1 MVWQDV
7 LLKQVKFP
15 IAVRDWV
22 DTFESE
28 DTLNKFKQVLQQY
41 VDFGPNR
48 FTQSINENA
57 IKTMRQNIS
66 DKKYAEE
73 IALYARR
80 RNKKI
85 LGQQLTGK
93 KSDNRIIK
101 LVESHLKNIFEISR
115 ESTGV
120 SRGEQLNDLLDSIVP
135 KLRQNNPNFVEIEKE
150 VNEFL
155 QKTNQTNKP
164 SVIKKPL
171 DKRIRGQIKV
181 ISNKIYEYHTGSK
194 PDNVSD
200 RVVSRT
206 PIPTL
211 FKLFNLGAAGQY
223 RLVTTEF
230 TPENL
235 IKFYR
240 NVVTNIT
247 QTKVLLKDKV
257 GEIYPY
263 LYSPDTK
270 RGLTEEFK
278 KAIQGDK
285 VSLKGFEQFG
295 YVDVP
300 LSEVKESQKL
310 IDDKVAIKDK
320 DKLWIQLRRAKKLQR
335 RNVIS
340 VENIGEGKPIVV
352 NGKPILS
359 ANKLPLEKKDILDQ
373 FEDFTLD
380 DKSLKYW
387 AFNHV
392 SKIED
397 WKTKTQ
403 EIVQDFLKKK
413 RRPQYIID
421 ILVNLKMIHKEG
433 SK

>member
-1 MVWQDV
+1 MTWQDV

-48 FTQSINENA
+48 FIQSINENA

-171 DKRIRGQIKV
+171 DKRIRGQIKI
-181 ISNKIYEYHTGSK
+181 ISNKIYEY
-194 PDNVSD
+194 
-200 RVVSRT
+200 
-206 PIPTL
+206 
-211 FKLFNLGAAGQY
+211 Q
-223 RLVTTEF
+223 TTF
-230 TPENL
+230 L
-235 IKFYR
+235 I
-240 NVVTNIT
+240 
-247 QTKVLLKDKV
+247 
-257 GEIYPY
+257 G
-263 LYSPDTK
+263 
-270 RGLTEEFK
+270 
-278 KAIQGDK
+278 
-285 VSLKGFEQFG
+285 
-295 YVDVP
+295 
-300 LSEVKESQKL
+300 
-310 IDDKVAIKDK
+310 
-320 DKLWIQLRRAKKLQR
+320 
-335 RNVIS
+335 
-340 VENIGEGKPIVV
+340 
-352 NGKPILS
+352 
-359 ANKLPLEKKDILDQ
+359 
-373 FEDFTLD
+373 
-380 DKSLKYW
+380 
-387 AFNHV
+387 
-392 SKIED
+392 
-397 WKTKTQ
+397 
-403 EIVQDFLKKK
+403 
-413 RRPQYIID
+413 
-421 ILVNLKMIHKEG
+421 
-433 SK
+433 